1 MPGRA
6 RAWGRRIL
14 TGVAAATAVGGAAV
28 DANRT
33 HLFNPAWPPHA
44 RFHDAQTISLAALL
58 GGGGLYALHRRDDA
72 AAGAALPALFWASM
86 ASAFLYPGTGGLQA
100 EFPELIPAHPR
111 GMDRRALRGRDDAGL
126 GAVGYVLTRRR

>member
-58 GGGGLYALHRRDDA
+58 GGGLYALHRRDDA

-100 EFPELIPAHPR
+100 EFPELIPRIR
-111 GMDRRALRGRDDAGL
+111 GVWIDERFAAGTMLGL

>member
-58 GGGGLYALHRRDDA
+58 GGGLYALHRRDDA
-72 AAGAALPALFWASM
+72 ATGAALPALFWASM

-100 EFPELIPAHPR
+100 EFPELIPRIR
-111 GMDRRALRGRDDAGL
+111 GVWIDERFAAGTMLGL

>member
-1 MPGRA
+1 M
-6 RAWGRRIL
+6 
-14 TGVAAATAVGGAAV
+14 AAATAVGGAAV

-58 GGGGLYALHRRDDA
+58 GGGLYALHRRDDA

-100 EFPELIPAHPR
+100 EFPELIPRIR
-111 GMDRRALRGRDDAGL
+111 GVWIDERFAAGTMLGL